1 MDHETK
7 SDWTLWIKLLLQS
20 YIMITRHFALSEYI
34 NANIFVNY
42 QYSMR
47 STHIVFVELLHASI
61 LKRGEME
68 IIAKIYFFMA
78 CAEAALLLCKITNLL
93 QEFSEGL
100 DQRSHY

>member
-7 SDWTLWIKLLLQS
+7 SDWILWIKLLLQS

-34 NANIFVNY
+34 NANIFVIY

-47 STHIVFVELLHASI
+47 STHIVFVELLHVSI

-68 IIAKIYFFMA
+68 IIAKIYFLWRVLK
-78 CAEAALLLCKITNLL
+78 LLFSYVKLPTCCKSF
-93 QEFSEGL
+93 QK
-100 DQRSHY
+100 D